1 MNRYQQQW
9 RKNTKDEGSASTF
22 IFPHRD
28 ILKNGWL
35 IVIVSLVISTLGIVY
50 AFSVTPIYEA
60 NALIQIRRDSPLSA
74 ELQADIPASTEVEI
88 LRSRSILS
96 RVVDVLQ
103 LETSVE
109 PKLFPV
115 LGGLIAGHNTEIS
128 HPGLFGHGGY
138 VWGAEH
144 VRLAL
149 FNVPDALL
157 RKPFTLTVTGNNR
170 FMLTQEEMAIAI
182 AGRAGEIAKAASGYG
197 AVEILVSDIASRP
210 GAQFLISRSPKFQ
223 VVEQLQKSLAITEMG
238 KQSNVIRV
246 SLRGSN
252 PELISRILNEIGN
265 EYIRRQSAQ
274 KSEEARRA
282 LLFYDQQV
290 EASKQKLQK
299 LDARLDQVLRRH
311 GTSDLSEE
319 ARALAQQSVSLQDK
333 LADQKQKK
341 VELLTR
347 FAELHPEVITVTRHI
362 QSLTRDLEGIDAKRR
377 ALAAAQQEIHLVN
390 RDKQINSEMNTALV
404 STRQRLDALTLSNN
418 ANVRVVDRAEAPL
431 QPVTLSRSVMI
442 AIACLFGI
450 VLGVVASMAKNSLGR
465 TDGPREVESAR
476 RLVISAGISER
487 SR

>member
-9 RKNTKDEGSASTF
+9 RKNTKDEASSSAFTLPHQN
-22 IFPHRD
+22 IFR
-28 ILKNGWL
+28 NRWL
-35 IVIVSLVISTLGIVY
+35 IVSVSFVISMLGIIY

-60 NALIQIRRDSPLSA
+60 NALIQIKRNSPLSA
-74 ELQADIPASTEVEI
+74 DLQADIPAATEVEI

-109 PKLFPV
+109 PKLFPI
-115 LGGLIAGHNTEIS
+115 LGGLIAGQNTKIS
-128 HPGLFGHGGY
+128 HPGLFGYGGY

-157 RKPFTLTVTGNNR
+157 RKPFVLTVTGNNR
-170 FMLTQEEMAIAI
+170 FLVSQEEMAIWI
-182 AGRAGEIAKAASGYG
+182 AGSAGGITRGATRYG
-197 AVEILVSDIASRP
+197 AVEILVSDINARP
-210 GAQFLISRSPKFQ
+210 GAQFVISRSPKFQ

-246 SLRGSN
+246 SLRGSK
-252 PELISRILNEIGN
+252 PELISQILNEIAN

-282 LLFYDQQV
+282 VLFYDQQV

-319 ARALAQQSVSLQDK
+319 ARALAQQSVTLQDR

-362 QSLTRDLEGIDAKRR
+362 EALTRDVAGIETKRR

-390 RDKQINSEMNTALV
+390 RDKQLNSEMNVALIN
-404 STRQRLDALTLSNN
+404 TRQKLDALTLSNN
-418 ANVRVVDRAEAPL
+418 ANVRLVDRAEAPL

-442 AIACLFGI
+442 AIACLLGM
-450 VLGVVASMAKNSLGR
+450 VLGVVASMVKNALGR
-465 TDGPREVESAR
+465 TEGPREVEGAR

-487 SR
+487 RR